1 MIIVT
6 KPIARQQLTD
16 MAPEFF
22 GDMVKAVVDIDM
34 KILAINAELHAD
46 LEKMLIENGSSQE
59 SLWGINLYP
68 EMEGDDFI
76 EFDSLINISPRRNNF
91 SRDVED
97 SNIQKTIRDIVNQLI
112 I

>member
-46 LEKMLIENGSSQE
+46 LEKMLLTSS
-59 SLWGINLYP
+59 LRHP
-68 EMEGDDFI
+68 K
-76 EFDSLINISPRRNNF
+76 RR
-91 SRDVED
+91 SGQRAV
-97 SNIQKTIRDIVNQLI
+97 
-112 I
+112 

>member
-34 KILAINAELHAD
+34 KILAINAELQFV
-46 LEKMLIENGSSQE
+46 N
-59 SLWGINLYP
+59 INLR
-68 EMEGDDFI
+68 ELWLFLVVVEI
-76 EFDSLINISPRRNNF
+76 EVVI
-91 SRDVED
+91 ED
-97 SNIQKTIRDIVNQLI
+97 MKWVK
-112 I
+112 